1 MDSLASVV
9 SVVIRDQASVVGQ
22 ATVVNRVFLVSL
34 GKVDFPAFLDTQE
47 FLDGLEKVVNQ
58 DSVVTLE
65 AGSAVGLDS
74 AVTLVK
80 VGRVAL
86 VATRA

>member
-9 SVVIRDQASVVGQ
+9 SVVIRDQASAAGR

-34 GKVDFPAFLDTQE
+34 GKVDFQAFLGTQE
-47 FLDGLEKVVNQ
+47 FLDGLEKAANL

-65 AGSAVGLDS
+65 AGSAAGLDS
-74 AVTLVK
+74 AVTLAK
-80 VGRVAL
+80 AARV
-86 VATRA
+86 VSVVTRA